1 MPSITLLVK
10 GAPVPKGRP
19 RFNHNTGNVYTP
31 KETRDAEKALGILLR
46 AAGARPDPDH
56 NYQVVLTFVLED
68 DAATDGID
76 LDNLVKLVLDSANK
90 IAWKDDRQVTSLQA
104 TVTRTNL
111 QRPFTLIQINEGAH
125 REARRRSP
133 SRRVQPRTRQPA
145 TSGRLQPDRRVPKE
159 RGGPAADAGTRDRA
173 QLHQA

>member
-1 MPSITLLVK
+1 MPDITLLVK
-10 GAPVPKGRP
+10 GPPVPKGRP

-56 NYQVVLTFVLED
+56 NYQVILAFVLAD
-68 DAATDGID
+68 DSTTDAID

-104 TVTRTNL
+104 TVTRTNVE
-111 QRPFTLIQINEGAH
+111 PPHTLIQIQQGAH

-133 SRRVQPRTRQPA
+133 NRRVQPRTRQPA
-145 TSGRLQPDRRVPKE
+145 TRGRLQPDRSLPQK
-159 RGGPAADAGTRDRA
+159 RGGPAKDAGPRHRA